1 MFSGFKRYVYDDDG
15 DDDDGG
21 GGEHS
26 HRVGPAGFQ
35 FGGSLTI
42 ELRVAV
48 HHRRDADQD
57 LAAVALNHQLQPAAR
72 LLDQLPGVAEGEVLR
87 HRAVDLREEREGGRS
102 EVREEDGPVEFTGNK
117 YKLEREKE
125 KWVEKRWRKIR
136 TKGWQRAGFRGRN
149 GKEGGKERHKQ
160 GRKEGKKERKED

>member
-1 MFSGFKRYVYDDDG
+1 MEVHMRWVIVFSFYRYVYDDGG
-15 DDDDGG
+15 DDDDGGGG

-87 HRAVDLREEREGGRS
+87 HRAVDLREERER
-102 EVREEDGPVEFTGNK
+102 EVRGQRGGGTG
-117 YKLEREKE
+117 
-125 KWVEKRWRKIR
+125 
-136 TKGWQRAGFRGRN
+136 
-149 GKEGGKERHKQ
+149 
-160 GRKEGKKERKED
+160 